1 LVLWF
6 FGSWFFDFS
15 TPMKLSPSVVDHC
28 RRQFPALSRRV
39 GERTAAFFDG
49 PGGTQ
54 VPQRVIEAVSHYL
67 AHTNANYGGLFATS
81 RESNKLLAEA
91 ERGLAD
97 FLGADDP
104 ETIVFGQNMTSLTF
118 ALSRSLG
125 RTWKSSDEI
134 IVTRLD
140 HDANVSPWVLAAR
153 DAGAT
158 VRFANIRAEDCTLDL
173 EEMRHLI
180 NERTKLVAVGSA
192 SNATGTISP
201 VRDVADW
208 AHQVG
213 AVVFVDAVHFAP
225 HGLIDVQALG
235 CDFLACSA
243 YKFFGPH
250 VGVLW
255 GRKSLLEKLE
265 AYKVRP
271 APLAPPHKWMTG
283 TQSHEAIAGALAAVE
298 YLADLGRTLAGSDAL
313 PRRAAL
319 REAYRE
325 IGLYER
331 GLCARL
337 LAGLDQLPEI
347 QVFGINSPE
356 RMEERV
362 ATISFT
368 HDRFS
373 AEQMAEQLGRAG
385 FFTWHGN
392 YYALNLTET
401 LGLEPA
407 GMLRVG
413 LLHYNTLTE
422 VERFLE
428 ALHGLR

>member
-1 LVLWF
+1 
-6 FGSWFFDFS
+6 
-15 TPMKLSPSVVDHC
+15 MKLIPPLVDHC
-28 RRQFPALSRRV
+28 RRQFPALARRV
-39 GERTAAFFDG
+39 GERPAAFFDG

-54 VPQRVIEAVSHYL
+54 VPQRVIEAVSHCL
-67 AHTNANYGGLFATS
+67 AHTNANCGGLFPTS
-81 RESNKLLAEA
+81 RESDKLLHEA
-91 ERGLAD
+91 SRGLAD
-97 FLGADDP
+97 FLGAEEP
-104 ETIVFGQNMTSLTF
+104 ETIVFGQNMTSLAF
-118 ALSRSLG
+118 ALSRSLA

-158 VRFANIRAEDCTLDL
+158 VRYAGIRAEDCTLDL
-173 EEMRHLI
+173 EELRRLI
-180 NERTKLVAVGSA
+180 NERTKLVAVGCA
-192 SNATGTISP
+192 SNATGTINP
-201 VRDVADW
+201 VRDIADW

-213 AVVFVDAVHFAP
+213 ALVFLDAVHLAP
-225 HGLIDVQALG
+225 HALIDVQAMG

-255 GRKSLLEKLE
+255 GRKRLLEQLD

-331 GLCARL
+331 GLCAKL

-347 QVFGINSPE
+347 QVHGINAPE

-362 ATISFT
+362 ATVSFT
-368 HDRFS
+368 HDRFT

-401 LGLEPA
+401 LGLEPG

-413 LLHYNTLTE
+413 LVHYNTLTE

>member
-1 LVLWF
+1 
-6 FGSWFFDFS
+6 
-15 TPMKLSPSVVDHC
+15 MKLTPPIVDHC
-28 RRQFPALSRRV
+28 RRHFPALSRRV
-39 GERTAAFFDG
+39 GERPAVFFDG

-67 AHTNANYGGLFATS
+67 AHTNANHGGLFATA
-81 RESNKLLAEA
+81 RESDRLLAEA
-91 ERGLAD
+91 HRGLAD
-97 FLGADDP
+97 FVGADDP
-104 ETIVFGQNMTSLTF
+104 DTIVFGQNMTSLTF
-118 ALSRSLG
+118 SLSRALA

-134 IVTRLD
+134 VVTRLD
-140 HDANVSPWVLAAR
+140 HDANVTPWVLAAR

-158 VRFANIRAEDCTLDL
+158 VRHAGFRGEDCTLDL
-173 EEMRHLI
+173 EELRHLI
-180 NERTKLVAVGSA
+180 NERTKLVAVGCA
-192 SNATGTISP
+192 SNATGTINP
-201 VRDVADW
+201 VREIADW

-213 AVVFVDAVHFAP
+213 ALVFLDAVHFAP

-255 GRKSLLEKLE
+255 GRRRLLETID

-271 APLAPPHKWMTG
+271 APLAPPGKWMTG

-298 YLADLGRTLAGSDAL
+298 YLADLGRTLAESDSL

-331 GLCARL
+331 ALSARL
-337 LAGLDQLPEI
+337 LAGLDQLAEV
-347 QVFGINSPE
+347 QVHGINAPE
-356 RMEERV
+356 RIEERV
-362 ATISFT
+362 ATVSFT
-368 HDRFS
+368 HDRFT
-373 AEQMAEQLGRAG
+373 AEHMAEQLGRQG

-392 YYALNLTET
+392 YYALNLCEA
-401 LGLEPA
+401 LDLEPE

-413 LLHYNTLTE
+413 LVHYNTLTE

-428 ALHGLR
+428 TLHGLR

>member
-1 LVLWF
+1 MKF
-6 FGSWFFDFS
+6 
-15 TPMKLSPSVVDHC
+15 TPPIVDQC

-39 GERTAAFFDG
+39 GDRPAVFFDG

-54 VPQRVIEAVSHYL
+54 APERVIEAVGNYL
-67 AHTNANYGGLFATS
+67 RHTNANHGGLFATS
-81 RESNKLLAEA
+81 RESDRMLGEA
-91 ERGLAD
+91 HRGVAD

-104 ETIVFGQNMTSLTF
+104 DCVVFGQNMTSLTF
-118 ALSRSLG
+118 ALPRALA

-158 VRFANIRAEDCTLDL
+158 VRYASINEEDCTLNLDEL
-173 EEMRHLI
+173 CHLI
-180 NERTKLVAVGSA
+180 NERTKFVAVGCA
-192 SNATGTISP
+192 SNATGTINP
-201 VRDVADW
+201 VRDIADW

-213 AVVFVDAVHFAP
+213 ALIFLDAVHYAP
-225 HGLIDVQALG
+225 HMAIDVQALG

-255 GRKSLLEKLE
+255 GRRSLLERLD

-271 APLAPPHKWMTG
+271 APLTPPDKWMTG

-298 YLADLGRTLAGSDAL
+298 YLADLGRTLAGNDSL

-331 GLCARL
+331 ALTGRL
-337 LAGLDQLPEI
+337 LSGLDQMPEI
-347 QVFGINSPE
+347 KVWGITDPQRSD
-356 RMEERV
+356 ERV
-362 ATISFT
+362 ATVSFT
-368 HDRFS
+368 HDRFT
-373 AEQMAEQLGRAG
+373 APKMA
-385 FFTWHGN
+385 
-392 YYALNLTET
+392 
-401 LGLEPA
+401 
-407 GMLRVG
+407 
-413 LLHYNTLTE
+413 
-422 VERFLE
+422 
-428 ALHGLR
+428 

>member
-1 LVLWF
+1 
-6 FGSWFFDFS
+6 
-15 TPMKLSPSVVDHC
+15 MKFTAPVIELC

-39 GERTAAFFDG
+39 GENPAAFFDG

-54 VPQRVIEAVSHYL
+54 TPLRVIDAVSHCL
-67 AHTNANYGGLFATS
+67 AHTNANHGGLFATS
-81 RESNKLLAEA
+81 REGDWMLAEA
-91 ERGLAD
+91 HHGLAD

-104 ETIVFGQNMTSLTF
+104 DTIVFGQNMTSLTF
-118 ALSRSLG
+118 ALSRAVS
-125 RTWKSSDEI
+125 RTWKSSDEVV
-134 IVTRLD
+134 VTRLD
-140 HDANVSPWVLAAR
+140 HDANVTPWVLAAR

-158 VRFANIRAEDCTLDL
+158 VRYAGFKGEDCTLDL
-173 EEMRHLI
+173 EELRHLI
-180 NERTKLVAVGSA
+180 NERTKLVAVGYA
-192 SNATGTISP
+192 SNAVGTINP
-201 VRDVADW
+201 VRDICDL
-208 AHQVG
+208 AHGVG
-213 AVVFVDAVHFAP
+213 ARTFVDAVHYAP
-225 HGLIDVQALG
+225 HGLVDVQALG

-255 GRKSLLEKLE
+255 GRRRLLEEIE

-271 APLAPPHKWMTG
+271 APLSPPGKWMTG

-298 YLADLGRTLAGSDAL
+298 YLADLGRAVAGNESL
-313 PRRAAL
+313 TRRAAL
-319 REAYRE
+319 REAYRA

-331 GLCARL
+331 RLCSRL
-337 LAGLDQLPEI
+337 LAGLVEIPE
-347 QVFGINSPE
+347 VKVWGIDSAE

-368 HDRFS
+368 HDRFTA
-373 AEQMAEQLGRAG
+373 AEMAEQLGRRG
-385 FFTWHGN
+385 FFVWHGN

-401 LGLEPA
+401 LGLEPE

-413 LLHYNTLTE
+413 LVHYNTLAE

-428 ALHGLR
+428 ALRSME